1 MGQLLLR
8 QHIQHI
14 TLIFAFIQGFFQDI
28 PAILFLN
35 PGIVPGD
42 NGLTAQLPSP
52 LKEAFKFQIAVT
64 VDTGVRGRSALI
76 CGSESVD
83 HLNLEVSGKVEH
95 IVRDAQ
101 ASGHASGILHIVQRT
116 AGLCSADSNILG
128 LK

>member
-52 LKEAFKFQIAVT
+52 LKEAFKFQK
-64 VDTGVRGRSALI
+64 LY
-76 CGSESVD
+76 
-83 HLNLEVSGKVEH
+83 
-95 IVRDAQ
+95 Q
-101 ASGHASGILHIVQRT
+101 
-116 AGLCSADSNILG
+116 
-128 LK
+128 